1 MAKCI
6 IQLLTAGPGCSKC
19 QRGKEKINK
28 IIEKYEDKVKIEEVD
43 ITQHPEKVREY
54 NIFSTPGIVVNGEL
68 IGEGTVD
75 EEKLRRKIEECL

>member
-1 MAKCI
+1 MVKCTI
-6 IQLLTAGPGCSKC
+6 ELLTAGPGCSKC

-28 IIEKYEDKVKIEEVD
+28 IIEKYGNKIKVEEID
-43 ITQHPEKVREY
+43 ITQHPEKVQEY

-75 EEKLRRKIEECL
+75 EEKLRKKIEACL